1 MTLQQGRSPKRI
13 HSILP
18 GLRKAIAASME
29 RSYQAA
35 TPFLSTAAL
44 MGIIGHPLFYLIWV
58 YIFPQPYE
66 NLALRLVASALA
78 APLLMWRRWPSRWA
92 PFLPMYFH
100 LVVIYHLP
108 FLFLYFLVQNGFSQI
123 WILSAIG
130 AAFVLTFLIEWRGVA
145 VIYLAGAVAWAI
157 FSALAPAQTVPEG
170 LASYIAVML
179 FPLSFGAIFSYQ
191 LAKSRQAQQRL
202 ERRIRRISTENTRVM
217 QEQNRLFSLF
227 LSNSIVARLQQFQS
241 QFGLE
246 KAISMITSREQR
258 FCGIMEADVRNFTQ
272 MFARETEHDVA
283 QLISR
288 CFSKITTIG
297 QDLSVIKPVGD
308 ALFIYT
314 DDTSGRELAVTNVLA
329 LAILFVQSLEEVN
342 AVLEAEGGR
351 PLNFG
356 IAVHAGEAS
365 YGNLASETLI
375 DPTIIGVNVNLTA
388 RLEELTK
395 EPVLQAIIGPNA
407 ILLTDAVADYASGLV
422 DPRRLT
428 SLDLHSMG
436 LKVRDF
442 PDISRIYALSSA
454 AAASLYDIASRHVAT
469 QRKRLSRP
477 TGQVEASTYHGVP
490 YYFEMQGAGPDTN
503 WTVLIDF
510 GTLSGQT
517 LTEYADLHLRDL
529 EYDLKEGDTLWLV
542 LSTAGTPGAFDEA
555 DVEARVHQVI
565 RDLEPVGA
573 KRRPVPLARA

>member
-1 MTLQQGRSPKRI
+1 MTLHRNRRSRRI
-13 HSILP
+13 HNFMPRLA
-18 GLRKAIAASME
+18 KAVAASME
-29 RSYQAA
+29 RSFQAA
-35 TPFLSTAAL
+35 APFLFTAAL
-44 MGIIGHPLFYLIWV
+44 LGIIGHPLFYLIWT

-66 NLALRLVASALA
+66 NLALRLLASASA
-78 APLLMWRRWPSRWA
+78 VPVLMWRRWPSRWA
-92 PFLPMYFH
+92 RFLPLYFH
-100 LVVIYHLP
+100 FVVIYHLP

-123 WILSAIG
+123 WVLSAIG

-145 VIYLAGAVAWAI
+145 VIYLAGAVAWGFIAT
-157 FSALAPAQTVPEG
+157 LAPAHSTPDE
-170 LASYIAVML
+170 LAPYIAVLL

-202 ERRIRRISTENTRVM
+202 ERRIRRISAENTRMM

-227 LSNSIVARLQQFQS
+227 LSNSIVSRLQQYQS

-272 MFARETEHDVA
+272 LFLKDSEHDVA

-288 CFSKITTIG
+288 CFNQITAIG

-342 AVLEAEGGR
+342 AVLVAEHGT

-375 DPTIIGVNVNLTA
+375 DPTIIGLNVNLTA

-395 EPVLQAIIGPNA
+395 EPALQAVIGPNA
-407 ILLTDAVADYASGLV
+407 ILLTDAVADYASSLV
-422 DPRRLT
+422 DPQRLT
-428 SLDLHSMG
+428 PLDLHSMG

-442 PDISRIYALSSA
+442 PDVSRIYALSSA
-454 AAASLYDIASRHVAT
+454 AAATLFDIAGRHVAT
-469 QRKRLSRP
+469 QRSRLSTP
-477 TGQVEASTYHGVP
+477 TARVEASTYHGVP

-503 WTVLIDF
+503 WTILIDF
-510 GTLSGQT
+510 GTLPGQI
-517 LTEYADLHLRDL
+517 LNEYAKRHLGDL
-529 EYDLKEGDTLWLV
+529 EYDLKEGDSQWLV
-542 LSTAGTPGAFDEA
+542 LNTARSPGAFDEA

-565 RDLEPVGA
+565 RDLEPMAA
-573 KRRPVPLARA
+573 KQRPVPVVRA